1 MAPPRCE
8 SGGLRTHTHHRGALL
23 DAEYD
28 GRGALVLGFR
38 SSEDARATADLP
50 ASVYRLYS
58 KDEVIALVETAGFTD
73 TRAVMPGERARQI
86 LFVGAQRP
94 R

>member
-1 MAPPRCE
+1 
-8 SGGLRTHTHHRGALL
+8 
-23 DAEYD
+23 
-28 GRGALVLGFR
+28 VLGFR